1 MSERAK
7 EFVPPAVMLVLGLAF
22 LAWSFTYEGRAHL
35 VPVMV
40 GWTIVVLSIFDV
52 IAQADT
58 VVGRVVKAFF
68 TGPITGEAEAGE
80 RQPWRKTLIV
90 IAWPIAFLVAVYFF
104 GFLPVIPIYV
114 FLFMVLQGR
123 METRT
128 SLFAAVIVGVS
139 IYLIFELALRY
150 TLYRGIVFGA
160 L

>member
-1 MSERAK
+1 MSARAK
-7 EFVPPAVMLVLGLAF
+7 AFVPPAVMLALGAVF
-22 LAWSFTYEGRAHL
+22 LAWSFAYGGRGAMM
-35 VPVMV
+35 PIMV
-40 GWTIVVLSIFDV
+40 GWTMLMLSLLDL
-52 IAQADT
+52 IAQT
-58 VVGRVVKAFF
+58 ETPLGRAVKAFF

-139 IYLIFELALRY
+139 IYLVFELALRY
-150 TLYRGIVFGA
+150 TLYRGILFGA